1 LTAGSQQ
8 SRGNA
13 RRAGRA
19 PLGALTGLVFLF
31 VVVGACLGTLPWTL
45 GSAGGESAG
54 QHLPRYNDGRVLAAR
69 LPPWWVTPNADQA
82 RRLEQLGAID
92 SEEAGVVGDGAGT
105 KTGAP
110 ASPARF
116 WLGSD
121 NLGRSL
127 LVRCLAGGGISL
139 VVGILAAA
147 ISVAV
152 GTLYGAV
159 SGYVGG
165 RVDAVMMR
173 TVDVLYGL
181 PYILLVVLLAVA
193 TDALIGEYVSREG
206 QRAAWVAQRAV
217 AGADVAALEAEALQM
232 YPPRTL
238 SARAR
243 GAIDVGAL
251 LLAISGVSWLST
263 SRVIRA
269 QVLSLRRRA
278 FVEAATSA
286 GATGPGIFVRHIL
299 PNLWGTVMVYATL
312 TVPQAILQESF
323 LSFLGIGVKPP
334 LPSWGNLAAEG
345 LSELN
350 PYQSNWWLLAFPS
363 LLLAGTLMAL
373 TFVGEAVRSRI
384 LDKAVAR

>member
-1 LTAGSQQ
+1 MTAHAEQSRRAVRRSGRTPLTAIVG
-8 SRGNA
+8 G
-13 RRAGRA
+13 
-19 PLGALTGLVFLF
+19 VFLLA
-31 VVVGACLGTLPWTL
+31 VMAACLLTLPWTL
-45 GSAGGESAG
+45 GASGGHAAGGGPS
-54 QHLPRYNDGRVLAAR
+54 LPRYNDGRTLAAR
-69 LPPWWVTPNADQA
+69 LPPWWVRPNPDQA
-82 RRLEQLGAID
+82 RRLEQLGA
-92 SEEAGVVGDGAGT
+92 EASAEG
-105 KTGAP
+105 KGAP
-110 ASPARF
+110 GPAF

-139 VVGILAAA
+139 VVGVLAAA
-147 ISVAV
+147 ISVTV

-173 TVDVLYGL
+173 VVDVLYGL

-193 TDALIGEYVSREG
+193 TDALIGEYVSRES
-206 QRAAWVAQRAV
+206 QRAAWVSERAS
-217 AGADVAALEAEALQM
+217 AGDADTAALARQALAVF
-232 YPPRTL
+232 PPRTL
-238 SARAR
+238 SAGAR
-243 GAIDVGAL
+243 SAIDVGAL

-263 SRVIRA
+263 ARVIRS
-269 QVLSLRRRA
+269 QVLSLRRRP
-278 FVEAATSA
+278 FVEAATAA
-286 GATGPGIFVRHIL
+286 GSRGPGIFTRHIL

-363 LLLAGTLMAL
+363 LLLAGTLISL
-373 TFVGEAVRSRI
+373 TFVGEAVRARL
-384 LDKAVAR
+384 LDNGERR